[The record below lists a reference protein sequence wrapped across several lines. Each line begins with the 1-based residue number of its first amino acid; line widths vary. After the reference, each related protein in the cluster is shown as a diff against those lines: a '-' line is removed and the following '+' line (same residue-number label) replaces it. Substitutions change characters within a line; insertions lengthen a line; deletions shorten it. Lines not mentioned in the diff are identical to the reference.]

1 MYETFFGFKECPF
14 NVTPDPRFIFFSRQH
29 TEAFSSLLY
38 GIESRKG
45 FIAVT
50 GEIGAGKTTLCR
62 LLLEKLKG
70 RAKTSLILN
79 PNLSESE
86 LLLSVVE
93 DFGVGVRRSLYPQA
107 AAKDSTLLILPPV
120 SGNKKRYFDLL
131 NRFLLHE
138 FEQGSN
144 AVLIIDEAQDLKT
157 RSLEQIRLLSNL
169 ETDKHK
175 LLQIIL
181 VGQPELRD
189 TLNSPDLEQL
199 RQRIVVSYHLR
210 NLDLN
215 DTKAYVI
222 HRLRVVGWM
231 EEMLTFD
238 ASAFEAIYRY
248 TEGIPRLINVLCDR
262 ALLSAYS
269 RGIRV
274 VTASNVEEAKTD
286 LAWMPEMASAA

>member
-1 MYETFFGFKECPF
+1 MYESFFGFKECPF

-86 LLLSVVE
+86 ILLSVVE
-93 DFGVGVRRSLYPQA
+93 DFGVGVRRSLYPQNVE
-107 AAKDSTLLILPPV
+107 KDSNLVILPPV

-144 AVLIIDEAQDLKT
+144 AVLIVDEAQDLKP
-157 RSLEQIRLLSNL
+157 RALEQIRLLSNL

-175 LLQIIL
+175 LIQIIL

-189 TLNSPDLEQL
+189 TLNSPNLEQL

-215 DTKAYVI
+215 DTKAYII

-231 EEMLTFD
+231 EEMLSID
-238 ASAFEAIYRY
+238 ASAFEAIYRC

-262 ALLSAYS
+262 TLLSAYAKGA
-269 RGIRV
+269 RAV
-274 VTASNVEEAKTD
+274 NASNVEEARSD
-286 LAWMPEMASAA
+286 LAWIPEMAAAA